1 MYKKDIEST
10 NHLLLQCILFL
21 KERQVNKIRDVDSSL
36 VGQNE
41 NSLCY
46 TLLFGKEN
54 MNDSDN
60 AHILNATIEY
70 ILSIER
76 FNDYNNK

>member
-10 NHLLLQCILFL
+10 NHLLIQCILFL
-21 KERQVNKIRDVDSSL
+21 KERQMNKIRDVDRS
-36 VGQNE
+36 VIGQNE

-54 MNDSDN
+54 MNDSEN
-60 AHILNATIEY
+60 AHTFNASWTFLYLN
-70 ILSIER
+70 
-76 FNDYNNK
+76 

>member
-10 NHLLLQCILFL
+10 NHLLIQCILFL
-21 KERQVNKIRDVDSSL
+21 KERQVNKIRDVDRSL
-36 VGQNE
+36 IGQNE

-54 MNDSDN
+54 MNDSEN
-60 AHILNATIEY
+60 AHTFNA
-70 ILSIER
+70 S
-76 FNDYNNK
+76 